1 MTNAFKAGFATAV
14 VTAFFAVLLLPGW
27 VEGWKGL
34 LLLIAGAPLS
44 VWAANTIQS
53 DNGELRRR

>member
-14 VTAFFAVLLLPGW
+14 FTALLAVLLWPGW

-34 LLLIAGAPLS
+34 LLLIAGAPLT
-44 VWAANTIQS
+44 VWAANTMQRN
-53 DNGELRRR
+53 DEELRRR

>member
-1 MTNAFKAGFATAV
+1 MRNAFKAGFATAMF
-14 VTAFFAVLLLPGW
+14 TAFFAVLLWPGW

-44 VWAANTIQS
+44 VWAANNMRHDDRQ
-53 DNGELRRR
+53 LHRR